1 MIDSFLI
8 YDSTKAYTILLPL
21 PLKKQTIVFILYYSV
36 SGALYWMKVL
46 LHVNKLTNS
55 DSDDD
60 DKSEI
65 KY

>member
-8 YDSTKAYTILLPL
+8 YDSTKACTILLPL

-46 LHVNKLTNS
+46 SHVNKLTNS